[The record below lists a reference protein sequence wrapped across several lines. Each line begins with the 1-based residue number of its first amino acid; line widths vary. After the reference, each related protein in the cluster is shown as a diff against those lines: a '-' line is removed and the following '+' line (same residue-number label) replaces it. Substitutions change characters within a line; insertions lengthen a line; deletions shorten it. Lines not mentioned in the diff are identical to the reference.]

1 MCSIKT
7 TTRIALCISP
17 LEQAAGIIQE
27 LDLVIT
33 SDTAIAHLA
42 GALGKPVWILLHHAP
57 DWRWLT
63 SGASSKWYPTALLF
77 RQTKPGDWGAV
88 VAKVQRH
95 LSQFLDKQT

>member
-1 MCSIKT
+1 MPKNSQLVNI
-7 TTRIALCISP
+7 RSSP

-42 GALGKPVWILLHHAP
+42 GALAKPVWILLHHAP

-63 SGASSKWYPTALLF
+63 NGATSKWYPTALLF
-77 RQTKPGDWGAV
+77 RQSKAGDWAPV
-88 VAKVQRH
+88 ISEVRKH
-95 LSQFLDKQT
+95 LNLFLGKQA